1 MQISEQTQAVLLLTA
16 WLGKPTGDQ
25 PQPLSTGEWARFALW
40 LHGQGRA
47 PADLLANGDA
57 LRGWDDPKV
66 PDARISRLLERSA
79 ALAISLERWE
89 RAGLWVL
96 SRSDA
101 AYPRRLKQRLKH
113 NASPILY
120 GAGNAALLETGGVAV
135 VGARDASEDDLAFA
149 TGLGAEVAAQAGNV
163 VSGGAKGVDEFAM
176 LGALEVE
183 GTAVGVLAENLLRA
197 SSSKRYRSHLADG
210 NLALISPF
218 NPEAGF
224 SPANAMAR
232 NRYIYCLAD
241 AAVVVASAV
250 GKGGTWS
257 GANENFRHG
266 WVPLWIRPHQGHAG
280 NIELIRKGAGTL
292 PALDALNL
300 PTLTATTAPAA
311 RESGSLPLDRL
322 AVRDDKAEAVSAK
335 QASLS
340 PDEAS
345 PSQTNSEPQLE
356 SVGEPEPAPE
366 AAFEARFE
374 TEAETAVPTDS
385 LVEPTHLDFYVLF
398 LHCLRAETRST
409 ALTVAELQ
417 ERLQLN
423 KSQLAEW
430 LARAVDEEQAERLA
444 RPVRYRASSAN
455 QPSLGF

>member
-25 PQPLSTGEWARFALW
+25 PQPLTTSEWARFALW
-40 LHGQGRA
+40 LHSQGRA

-66 PDARISRLLERSA
+66 PDARIGRLLERSA

-113 NASPILY
+113 NAPPILY

-149 TGLGAEVAAQAGNV
+149 ARLGAEVAAQAGNV
-163 VSGGAKGVDEFAM
+163 VSGGARGVDESAM

-241 AAVVVASAV
+241 AAVVVASAA
-250 GKGGTWS
+250 GKGGTWA
-257 GANENFRHG
+257 GATENLRQG
-266 WVPLWIRPHQGHAG
+266 WVPLWVRPHPGHAG
-280 NIELIRKGAGTL
+280 NAELIRKGAGTL
-292 PALDALNL
+292 PTLDALNL
-300 PTLTATTAPAA
+300 PALIAATALTAP
-311 RESGSLPLDRL
+311 ESGSLPLDRL
-322 AVRDDKAEAVSAK
+322 AVREDESEAVYAE
-335 QASLS
+335 QGS
-340 PDEAS
+340 PSRDEAL
-345 PSQTNSEPQLE
+345 PSQTGAEPQLE
-356 SVGEPEPAPE
+356 SVAEPEVAPE
-366 AAFEARFE
+366 AAS
-374 TEAETAVPTDS
+374 EAEGAAGI
-385 LVEPTHLDFYVLF
+385 LAEAAVEPASLDFYALF
-398 LHCLRAETRST
+398 LHRLRAETKSS

-430 LARAVDEEQAERLA
+430 LARAVDEEQAEKLA
-444 RPVRYRASSAN
+444 RPVRYRAATAN